1 MADFTSE
8 FWNIYIIVLTVISV
22 LGCGVFL
29 YALSRHKVKPGVD
42 PGTTGHVWDEN
53 LQEYNN
59 PLPRWWMML
68 FYITIVFSLIYLVL
82 YPGLGRTTGILGWS
96 STGQHK
102 VEMTRAEKEYG
113 PIYAKFAAMSIEDV
127 ARDPAGVA
135 IGQRI
140 FLNNCA
146 QCHGSDGRGAK
157 GFPNLADADW
167 LWGGSSE
174 AIKTSILAG
183 RQGVMPPMGPA
194 LGSPEAVE
202 NVANYVLSLSGSP
215 HDAAKAALGKPAF
228 ATCAACH
235 GVNGEGNITMG
246 APRLSD
252 KIWLVSGTVAGISET
267 INKGRHGV
275 MPAMADFL
283 GPEKSHIVA
292 AYVLSLSQQKQ

>member
-1 MADFTSE
+1 MADFTSD
-8 FWNIYIIVLTVISV
+8 FWNIYIVSLTLISV

-29 YALSRHKVKPGVD
+29 YALSRYKVKPGAD

-53 LQEYNN
+53 LQEYNH

-68 FYITIVFSLIYLVL
+68 FYITILFSIAYLVL
-82 YPGLGRTTGILGWS
+82 YPGLGRSTGILGWS
-96 STGQHK
+96 SSGQHDI
-102 VEMTRAEKEYG
+102 EMSRADKEYG
-113 PIYAKFAAMSIEDV
+113 PIYARYAAMSIQDI
-127 ARDPAGVA
+127 AKDPAGLA

-167 LWGGSSE
+167 LWGGSPD

-183 RQGVMPPMGPA
+183 RQGIMPPMGPA
-194 LGSPEAVE
+194 LGSSEAVE
-202 NVANYVLSLSGSP
+202 NVAHYVLSLSGSS
-215 HDAAKAALGKPAF
+215 HDAAKALAGKPAF

-235 GVNGEGNITMG
+235 GNNGEGNQTIG
-246 APRLSD
+246 APRLND
-252 KIWLVSGTVAGISET
+252 KIWLASGTIAGIAET
-267 INKGRHGV
+267 IHKGRHGV

-292 AYVLSLSQQKQ
+292 AYVLNLSQKQ